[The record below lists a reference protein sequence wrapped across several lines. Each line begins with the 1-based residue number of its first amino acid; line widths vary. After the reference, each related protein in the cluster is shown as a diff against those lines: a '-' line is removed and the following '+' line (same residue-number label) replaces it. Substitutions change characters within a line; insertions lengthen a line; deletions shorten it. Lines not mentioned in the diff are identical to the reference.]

1 MTKEQKMN
9 LLRFLYSNEQTQS
22 FLCNDLFQEFMEI
35 IPKTNCICSANQ
47 ILKTRR
53 ENHTNAVLSIHE
65 FLANNPDYY
74 SIVKSMFSHYEDRE
88 LEAHLLMGYVF
99 YLALVNNS
107 DIDIFKNKKSICYTD
122 GPSIVDIIS

>member
-1 MTKEQKMN
+1 MQ
-9 LLRFLYSNEQTQS
+9 RFISR
-22 FLCNDLFQEFMEI
+22 I
-35 IPKTNCICSANQ
+35 ANQ
-47 ILKTRR
+47 TLKTRR
-53 ENHTNAVLSIHE
+53 ENHTNALLSIHE

-74 SIVKSMFSHYEDRE
+74 SMVKSMFSHYEDRE

-99 YLALVNNS
+99 YLALIDNS